1 MHGTVTDLVLT
12 VFLAKN
18 GGYLAVVIERKPE
31 QQEVEPHP
39 SLQQEVAALDLV
51 QPLHKEGRTTIATKL
66 MGFFSKCKH
75 Y

>member
-31 QQEVEPHP
+31 QQEAEPHP
-39 SLQQEVAALDLV
+39 SLQQEVAALV